1 MGKLLLV
8 LMTVT
13 MLFTLGCASKA
24 PTAASAPAAEA
35 KAIADDTGG
44 LPEIAA
50 YDDEAFEA
58 LPDMVAAEM

>member
-24 PTAASAPAAEA
+24 PTAASAPAAEMA
-35 KAIADDTGG
+35 SDNGG

-58 LPDMVAAEM
+58 LPDMVAAGEI